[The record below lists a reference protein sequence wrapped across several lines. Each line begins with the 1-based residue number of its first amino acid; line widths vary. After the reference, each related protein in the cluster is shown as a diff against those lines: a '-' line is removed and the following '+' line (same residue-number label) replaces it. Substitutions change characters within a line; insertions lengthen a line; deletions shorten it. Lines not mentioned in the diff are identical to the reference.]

1 MFFVFANQRQ
11 PFEMKTFVTE
21 SENSLI
27 KQTLRNETFGILLSF
42 CPPFSLSSDPTRFR
56 IRHENVRVTL
66 DKCFPV
72 VAKGAYCAFE
82 NCSHFLAIVVS
93 VYLLATE
100 KE

>member
-1 MFFVFANQRQ
+1 MVFANQRQ

-21 SENSLI
+21 SENSFI

-42 CPPFSLSSDPTRFR
+42 SPPFSLSSDPTRFR
-56 IRHENVRVTL
+56 MRHENVRVTL

-72 VAKGAYCAFE
+72 VAKGAYCEFE
-82 NCSHFLAIVVS
+82 NCSHFLPIVVS